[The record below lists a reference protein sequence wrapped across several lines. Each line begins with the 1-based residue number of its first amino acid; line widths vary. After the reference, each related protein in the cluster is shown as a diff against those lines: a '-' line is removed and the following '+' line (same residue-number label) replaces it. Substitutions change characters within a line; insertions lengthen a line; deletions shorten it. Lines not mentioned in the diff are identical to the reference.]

1 MTPKYDIND
10 IVEMKNNMLVE
21 QIDLKL
27 FAWVR
32 IYELNVKIVKEV
44 L

>member
-1 MTPKYDIND
+1 MTPKYGIND

-27 FAWVR
+27 FAWVQ